1 MLESPLCSLRWQS
14 FSSEG
19 LFFCFHSFLHCL
31 GVFWKN
37 VFTHFSTKFLLFFFQ
52 NFLDLWTH
60 LTHPRNLTWN
70 LKMMVSKWT
79 FLFQGL
85 IFRFH
90 IKFRGCSHFWHHFK
104 VFQLRFQSAP
114 REGELPLYDRGIEL
128 PQTWN
133 KPKKNTRRN
142 AAKSS
147 SGFPWKLPSPN

>member
-19 LFFCFHSFLHCL
+19 LFFFPFFSAFFGCPLEECFHP
-31 GVFWKN
+31 
-37 VFTHFSTKFLLFFFQ
+37 FSTKFLQFFFCKF
-52 NFLDLWTH
+52 FLDLWT
-60 LTHPRNLTWN
+60 LVHPRNLTWN

-90 IKFRGCSHFWHHFK
+90 VKFRGCSHFWHHFK
-104 VFQLRFQSAP
+104 LFQLRFQSAP

-128 PQTWN
+128 PQTW
-133 KPKKNTRRN
+133 KNENIRGAPRQRAHQVFHGN
-142 AAKSS
+142 Y
-147 SGFPWKLPSPN
+147 PPPN

>member
-1 MLESPLCSLRWQS
+1 MQFEVTIFQLGGVVFFVSILFCIVWVSFGRMFSPIFPPNFS
-14 FSSEG
+14 F
-19 LFFCFHSFLHCL
+19 
-31 GVFWKN
+31 
-37 VFTHFSTKFLLFFFQ
+37 FFFQ

-128 PQTWN
+128 PQT
-133 KPKKNTRRN
+133 
-142 AAKSS
+142 
-147 SGFPWKLPSPN
+147 